1 MVSFAPGRQGPLRC
15 SRSEHGTSLVLF
27 PLEVVLLGV
36 CLYMTCV
43 QEWGRRLGTPPS
55 FSGTAELLLCVVRG
69 RGASAPP
76 ESLPSGLPWA
86 LGMSSPLC

>member
-36 CLYMTCV
+36 CPYMTCV
-43 QEWGRRLGTPPS
+43 QEWGLPLSLALLSSYCVWSGGVGPRHLQKACPPV
-55 FSGTAELLLCVVRG
+55 C
-69 RGASAPP
+69 P
-76 ESLPSGLPWA
+76 GL
-86 LGMSSPLC
+86 